1 MGHKRKKKQD
11 ALEAADRLDQEMGVF
26 MISIAAELAGMHPQT
41 LRIYEQR
48 GLIKPKRSAKQTRL
62 YSRGDVERLRKIQ
75 ELTTELG
82 MNLAGVEQVFEME
95 KMVDEMEARLREA
108 KRDLEQMQQRLAAEV
123 EAVHRSY
130 RHELVLY
137 NPRSTDVVR
146 SKDIRG
152 YQIPIKREEQ

>member
-1 MGHKRKKKQD
+1 MGRKKKEQD
-11 ALEAADRLDQEMGVF
+11 AARAAEQLDQEMGVF

-48 GLIKPKRSAKQTRL
+48 GLIKPKRSAKKTRL

-75 ELTTELG
+75 QLTSELG

-95 KMVDEMEARLREA
+95 KMVDQMESRLHEARH
-108 KRDLEQMQQRLAAEV
+108 DLEQMQQRLAAEV

-146 SKDIRG
+146 SKDIQG
-152 YQIPIKREEQ
+152 YQIPIEREQ